1 MTPYNKPESLKNPL
15 KTNRKWY
22 LTITLKPYN
31 NFKNLTIKTFRNQ
44 WETVNCKVCQVNCKV
59 FKLSLQKSLNTIIK
73 PIEMR
78 PYNNSK
84 NLTINSK
91 NLTIKSL
98 KSFKN
103 QWKINGIQR
112 IVRLVK
118 LIVRFPNHY
127 YKNHSKPL

>member
-1 MTPYNKPESLKNPL
+1 MTPYNTPESLKNPL

-31 NFKNLTIKTFRNQ
+31 KTKNLIIKSFKNQWKSVNYKISKLIIRFPRYYYKNHSKT
-44 WETVNCKVCQVNCKV
+44 T
-59 FKLSLQKSLNTIIK
+59 IK
-73 PIEMR
+73 PIELR

-84 NLTINSK
+84 NLTINPK

-103 QWKINGIQR
+103 QCKLNGIQL
-112 IVRLVK
+112 IVRFAK
-118 LIVRFPNHY
+118 LIVRFPNYY